1 MPVIDRHCCSNQEPR
16 RGNRKTARQ
25 ELGPEKTSGNKYVYS
40 PIYNLECVLA
50 EHMKTTLRRLF

>member
-25 ELGPEKTSGNKYVYS
+25 ELGPEKTTGNKYLYS
-40 PIYNLECVLA
+40 LTAVGSCSTVVKTNL
-50 EHMKTTLRRLF
+50 T